1 MTHSTDDHDNLA
13 ALDFSSTEAA
23 PVDSQAYDMDFG
35 TDDDRDA
42 ESGLADLDEYAP
54 AEIADVVT
62 VEDIIDK
69 LNIVRSG
76 RSTKDSDVKRE
87 LEEYIAQ
94 FNEDEKQALV
104 AFLEG
109 LGQILTS
116 GVDSDDAA
124 DPQDPYSLQ
133 IQKSA
138 GTTAGKALKPPQP
151 GTAAKTAPTPG
162 PVPIQVGG

>member
-1 MTHSTDDHDNLA
+1 MKA
-13 ALDFSSTEAA
+13 IKTERELINFLRGIREQAEPQAA
-23 PVDSQAYDMDFG
+23 P
-35 TDDDRDA
+35 
-42 ESGLADLDEYAP
+42 AP
-54 AEIADVVT
+54 APAAGPAPTPSPAPATPGAQEVRPVT

-76 RSTKDSDVKRE
+76 RSTKDSEVKRE

-94 FNEDEKQALV
+94 FDEDEKTALL

-124 DPQDPYSLQ
+124 DPQDPYALQ
-133 IQKSA
+133 IKKSLGA
-138 GTTAGKALKPPQP
+138 SNANAVRSPTPSASPAP
-151 GTAAKTAPTPG
+151 APTPG
-162 PVPIQVGG
+162 PVPIKIGG

>member
-1 MTHSTDDHDNLA
+1 MKAIRSERELINFLHRIREQA
-13 ALDFSSTEAA
+13 EPAAA
-23 PVDSQAYDMDFG
+23 PPPAP
-35 TDDDRDA
+35 DA
-42 ESGLADLDEYAP
+42 TAGAAP
-54 AEIADVVT
+54 APPAAPTDVPQEPIT
-62 VEDIIDK
+62 VEDIIVK

-87 LEEYIAQ
+87 LEEYIGQ

-116 GVDSDDAA
+116 GVDSDDAV

-138 GTTAGKALKPPQP
+138 GATAGKALKPPQS
-151 GTAAKTAPTPG
+151 GAAATPAPTPG

>member
-1 MTHSTDDHDNLA
+1 MKVIKTERELLGVLRSMREQ
-13 ALDFSSTEAA
+13 TEAQPPA
-23 PVDSQAYDMDFG
+23 A
-35 TDDDRDA
+35 
-42 ESGLADLDEYAP
+42 ADPAAAAAP
-54 AEIADVVT
+54 AASAAPAPGAPAAPAQPIT

-87 LEEYIAQ
+87 LEEYVAQ
-94 FNEDEKQALV
+94 FSEDEKQALI

-124 DPQDPYSLQ
+124 DPQDPYALQ
-133 IQKSA
+133 IQKSGGA
-138 GTTAGKALKPPQP
+138 TASNAVRPPQP
-151 GTAAKTAPTPG
+151 AAAAPAAPAPG
-162 PVPIQVGG
+162 PVPIKIGG

>member
-1 MTHSTDDHDNLA
+1 MKAIRSERELINFLHRIREQA
-13 ALDFSSTEAA
+13 EPAAA
-23 PVDSQAYDMDFG
+23 PPPAPDTAAGAAPTSPAAP
-35 TDDDRDA
+35 TD
-42 ESGLADLDEYAP
+42 AP
-54 AEIADVVT
+54 QEPIT

-87 LEEYIAQ
+87 LEEYIGQ
-94 FNEDEKQALV
+94 FSEDEKQALI

-124 DPQDPYSLQ
+124 DPRDPYSLQ

-138 GTTAGKALKPPQP
+138 GATAGKALKSPQP
-151 GTAAKTAPTPG
+151 GAAPTPAPTPG

>member
-1 MTHSTDDHDNLA
+1 MKTIRTEKELMSYLRKLHEQA
-13 ALDFSSTEAA
+13 ADAPPPAVPAA
-23 PVDSQAYDMDFG
+23 PA
-35 TDDDRDA
+35 
-42 ESGLADLDEYAP
+42 AP
-54 AEIADVVT
+54 APAPAPAADQQAAQPSSEPIT
-62 VEDIIDK
+62 VEDIIEK

-94 FNEDEKQALV
+94 FDEDEKTALV

-124 DPQDPYSLQ
+124 DPRDPYALQ

-138 GTTAGKALKPPQP
+138 GATTANAVKSPTPAVSPP
-151 GTAAKTAPTPG
+151 PTPAPG
-162 PVPIQVGG
+162 PVPIKIGG